1 MVNKPANPFFK
12 PQQQMLALEPRI
24 LFDGAA
30 AVAAE
35 HQNQDT
41 QATPADA
48 PDHGAPTQ
56 TAQPRQLL
64 VIDSRIEQA
73 SQLTKNLDSH
83 VSLLLIGKQTDALA
97 AIGAKLAELGQVD
110 AVQILSHGA
119 AGQFTLGNRT
129 LTADNLASISQQ
141 LQGWQSHLSEQAD
154 IQLYGCRVGAGESGR
169 ALVSALAKWTGA
181 DVAASSDD
189 TGASSKGG
197 NWELEVSKGLISQ
210 PLSLDRAA
218 MQSYDRLL
226 ANADPS
232 SSLPLGSA
240 NVLLGEQFEF
250 TVTVSNEA
258 SQTGYAP
265 YLDLYLPGTGKD
277 GDDGVSFIKASYLG
291 QALKTHSVVFDAS
304 GNATHPLAVDDSGNP
319 LVIRAADVGL
329 RAGDTLVVVE
339 IPFGSVNQGQPG
351 YSYPD
356 HRPVEQSGR
365 HQLLGGVAG
374 SDHRHSQRFP
384 VWQ

>member
-35 HQNQDT
+35 HQNQDN
-41 QATPADA
+41 QGTPADA
-48 PDHGAPTQ
+48 PDHGAPTH

-83 VSLLLIGKQTDALA
+83 VSLLLIDKQTDALA

-129 LTADNLASISQQ
+129 LTADNLSSISQQ

-258 SQTGYAP
+258 S
-265 YLDLYLPGTGKD
+265 
-277 GDDGVSFIKASYLG
+277 
-291 QALKTHSVVFDAS
+291 
-304 GNATHPLAVDDSGNP
+304 
-319 LVIRAADVGL
+319 
-329 RAGDTLVVVE
+329 
-339 IPFGSVNQGQPG
+339 
-351 YSYPD
+351 
-356 HRPVEQSGR
+356 
-365 HQLLGGVAG
+365 
-374 SDHRHSQRFP
+374 
-384 VWQ
+384 